1 MDCCPTSQPLLSFE
15 QALNNLLSSVS
26 TLLPKETI
34 TLAEANK
41 RVLAEHIYSPL
52 NVPPFN
58 NSAMD
63 GYGIRFSD
71 WQINKPFN
79 IVGHVLAGQSYD
91 TPLQPQQC
99 VRIMTGAAIPDGVD
113 TVVMQEM
120 ADVNENSVI
129 FNHNVKKGQN
139 IRLIGEDIKQG
150 SRILAQGRQL
160 GVAELPI
167 IASLGIN
174 EIAVYRRLKVAI
186 FSTGDELISVGSAL
200 NNGQIYDTNRF
211 TLKLMLEKLGCQVI
225 DFGII
230 PDNEQLIRQ
239 TIQQADQQADV
250 VISSGGVS
258 VGDADYIKKILS
270 EQGQIYFW
278 KLAMKPG
285 KPFAF
290 GKLTNAWFCGLP
302 GNPVSATVT
311 FYQLVQPFLIKLS
324 GNSQW
329 QRPPQ
334 FKAKTITPLKKTP
347 GRTDFQRGKLS
358 INENGEWQVNSV
370 GQQGSH
376 IFSSFSLA
384 DCFIILERE
393 RGPVQINELVTVE
406 PFNALLKV

>member
-1 MDCCPTSQPLLSFE
+1 MDCCPNSSTLLTFE

-26 TLLPKETI
+26 SLLPKETI
-34 TLAEANK
+34 RLAEANT
-41 RVLAEHIYSPL
+41 RILAEHIYSPI

-63 GYGIRFSD
+63 GYAIRFSD
-71 WQINKPFN
+71 WQLNKPFN
-79 IVGHVLAGQSYD
+79 IAGHALAGQPYD
-91 TPLQPQQC
+91 TPLQSQQC
-99 VRIMTGAAIPDGVD
+99 IRIMTGAAIPEGVD
-113 TVVMQEM
+113 TVIMQEF

-129 FNHNVKKGQN
+129 FNHQIKKGQN
-139 IRLIGEDIKQG
+139 IRLTGEDIKQG
-150 SRILAQGRQL
+150 AKVLAQGKQL

-174 EIAVYRRLKVAI
+174 KVVVYRRLKVAI
-186 FSTGDELISVGSAL
+186 FSTGDELVSVGSVL
-200 NNGQIYDTNRF
+200 GTGRIYDTNRF

-225 DFGII
+225 DFGIV
-230 PDNEQLIRQ
+230 PDNEDQICK
-239 TIQQADQQADV
+239 TFQQADQQADV

-290 GKLTNAWFCGLP
+290 GKLKNAWFCGLP

-329 QRPPQ
+329 QRPIQ
-334 FKAKTITPLKKTP
+334 FNAKTITPLKKTP

-358 INENGEWQVNSV
+358 INENGEWQVKSV

-393 RGPVQINELVTVE
+393 RGSVQINEQVTVE